1 MVSSRKTLSKPSE
14 TRRNLSEPGGWN
26 QAASIAQS
34 MASASHRPM
43 AERHGAGFDRAA
55 PRDSFVFSF
64 FFFEIYFCSSGS
76 WNNGR
81 LSLSLSS
88 SFSLFVF
95 FFFWFSGGFNCWFL
109 ERLKKRQGNRM
120 MGPLFFCLFFFVFFR
135 FFHWRWEKKEGNPE
149 SIDQR
154 CDRTVEDRYFDRAPS
169 MVQSKSNRATNK
181 RNSDRI
187 EKILV
192 SESLS
197 TFHLLTMADTRID
210 GGR

>member
-64 FFFEIYFCSSGS
+64 FFLKFIFAVRALETMAD
-76 WNNGR
+76 
-81 LSLSLSS
+81 SLSLCLL
-88 SFSLFVF
+88 LFLCLF
-95 FFFWFSGGFNCWFL
+95 FFLLVLWWLQLLISRTIKETAGQSHDGTVVL
-109 ERLKKRQGNRM
+109 
-120 MGPLFFCLFFFVFFR
+120 LFFFVFFR